1 VLERL
6 KHNFRLLL
14 STFDGVICPLCTV
27 RARLETPEV
36 ECLHAK
42 GDLGA
47 ALCATHLKSYFGCT
61 DDLSTRARVT
71 RKIVETIIAGR
82 PACQVCEYLSR
93 VEERLARAIRRL
105 DNRMRFRKALEMAP
119 LFCQRHVNL
128 VASDPLAVNF
138 ALVQRA
144 KLQRLR
150 DDLAQAEILN
160 RDSLEP
166 LTLSAIA
173 YLGGPVLE
181 QPLLQPQ
188 DSADAPVAEASEFEK
203 WDEELQLKHLGE
215 LESEAASLRYR
226 NATLSEENRRLKA
239 ARVASEAIRRDLER
253 DRAQLLAAA
262 EERDSNALKTPDG
275 RG

>member
-14 STFDGVICPLCTV
+14 SAFDGVVCPLCEV
-27 RARLETPEV
+27 RAKLETPEV
-36 ECLHAK
+36 ERLHAK
-42 GDLGA
+42 GGLNA
-47 ALCATHLKSYFGCT
+47 ALCAKHLESYFGCT
-61 DDLSTRARVT
+61 DDRSTRARVT
-71 RKIVETIIAGR
+71 RRIIETIIAGR

-138 ALVQRA
+138 AQVQRA
-144 KLQRLR
+144 KLQHLR
-150 DDLAQAEILN
+150 DDLAQAEILK
-160 RDSLEP
+160 RESLES

-181 QPLLQPQ
+181 RPLLQLQ
-188 DSADAPVAEASEFEK
+188 DSADAPMTEASEFEK
-203 WDEELQLKHLGE
+203 WDDDLQLKHLGN

-226 NATLSEENRRLKA
+226 NATLSEENRRLRA
-239 ARVASEAIRRDLER
+239 ARVAGEAMRRDLER
-253 DRAQLLAAA
+253 DRAQLLGAAA
-262 EERDSNALKTPDG
+262 ERDSNSLKFPNQ
-275 RG
+275 R

>member
-6 KHNFRLLL
+6 TNNFRLLL
-14 STFDGVICPLCTV
+14 STFDGDICPLCALRTGLQK
-27 RARLETPEV
+27 AEI

-42 GDLGA
+42 RDLSA
-47 ALCATHLKSYFGCT
+47 ALCATHLESYFLCT
-61 DDLSTRARVT
+61 NDLPTRARAT

-105 DNRMRFRKALEMAP
+105 DNRIRFRKALELAP

-128 VASDPLAVNF
+128 VASAPLAVNF
-138 ALVQRA
+138 AQVQRA
-144 KLQRLR
+144 KLQHLR

-160 RDSLEP
+160 RESLEP
-166 LTLSAIA
+166 LTLSALA
-173 YLGGPVLE
+173 YLGGPILE
-181 QPLLQPQ
+181 QPQLQLE
-188 DSADAPVAEASEFEK
+188 DSADTPAAEASEFEK
-203 WDEELQLKHLGE
+203 WEDELQLKHLGK
-215 LESEAASLRYR
+215 LESEVASLRYR
-226 NATLSEENRRLKA
+226 NAKLSEENRRLKV
-239 ARVASEAIRRDLER
+239 ARVAGEAIRRDLER

-262 EERDSNALKTPDG
+262 EEHGSNPLKTPDG

>member
-14 STFDGVICPLCTV
+14 GAFDGVVCPLCEV
-27 RARLETPEV
+27 RTRLETPEV
-36 ECLHAK
+36 ERLHAR
-42 GDLGA
+42 GDLNA
-47 ALCATHLKSYFGCT
+47 ALCASHLESYFGCT
-61 DDLSTRARVT
+61 DDRSTRARVT
-71 RKIVETIIAGR
+71 RSIIETIIAGR

-138 ALVQRA
+138 AQVQRA
-144 KLQRLR
+144 KLQHLR
-150 DDLAQAEILN
+150 DDLAQAEILK
-160 RDSLEP
+160 RESLES

-181 QPLLQPQ
+181 QPLLQLE

-203 WDEELQLKHLGE
+203 WDDELQL
-215 LESEAASLRYR
+215 
-226 NATLSEENRRLKA
+226 
-239 ARVASEAIRRDLER
+239 
-253 DRAQLLAAA
+253 
-262 EERDSNALKTPDG
+262 
-275 RG
+275 

>member
-1 VLERL
+1 MLERL

-14 STFDGVICPLCTV
+14 SAFDGVACPLCEV
-27 RARLETPEV
+27 RTRLETPEV
-36 ECLHAK
+36 ERLHTK
-42 GDLGA
+42 GDLNA
-47 ALCATHLKSYFGCT
+47 ALCAKHLESYCGST
-61 DDLSTRARVT
+61 DDRFTRARVV
-71 RKIVETIIAGR
+71 RRVIETTITGR

-138 ALVQRA
+138 AQVQRA
-144 KLQRLR
+144 KLQHLR
-150 DDLAQAEILN
+150 DDLAQAEILK
-160 RDSLEP
+160 RESLES

-181 QPLLQPQ
+181 QPLLQLQ
-188 DSADAPVAEASEFEK
+188 DSDAAPAAEASEFEK
-203 WDEELQLKHLGE
+203 WDDELQLKHLGK
-215 LESEAASLRYR
+215 LESEAASLRFR

-239 ARVASEAIRRDLER
+239 ARVAGDAMRRDLER

-262 EERDSNALKTPDG
+262 AERDSNSVKFPNQ
-275 RG
+275 R